1 MASLINLFENIT
13 EGFVYRPILAALII
27 GVMCAVIG
35 VYVILRKMVFL
46 VDGIA
51 HTAFA
56 GGALG
61 LLLAVNPYITIGL
74 FGTTTSV
81 FVGAFSEKGKLSN
94 DTAVGIL
101 FSAAMGL
108 GIIFIGLMKSFTT
121 SIASLLFGSVTTV
134 SLSDLIF
141 AIIISVITFI
151 FIGLVKKELDFITFD
166 EHLAKANGMPVRIIN
181 YLFLIV
187 VSLVIM
193 VSIRII
199 GIILL
204 LAMIVTPA
212 ATAYQFAYRI
222 NRMIQIS
229 VIVSIVGV
237 LLGYIL
243 AYVLEIS
250 TSASIV
256 GVYTLLFVISLIIS
270 PKKRA
275 EMIKNGDLY
284 CKQCF
289 DAMKEDVHC
298 EFCDTEEASN
308 EHDHDHS
315 HDHDHDHDHNHNL
328 KPNSGRSKNE

>member
-1 MASLINLFENIT
+1 MIMASLINLFENIT
-13 EGFVYRPILAALII
+13 EGFVYRPILAAVII

-74 FGTTTSV
+74 FGTTTSI

-141 AIIISVITFI
+141 AIITLYYVHIHKSCEEGTR
-151 FIGLVKKELDFITFD
+151 LYTWM
-166 EHLAKANGMPVRIIN
+166 N
-181 YLFLIV
+181 
-187 VSLVIM
+187 
-193 VSIRII
+193 
-199 GIILL
+199 ILPKPTHACPHYKL
-204 LAMIVTPA
+204 PIPH
-212 ATAYQFAYRI
+212 RC
-222 NRMIQIS
+222 
-229 VIVSIVGV
+229 IVSYHGFYPDYRYNIITGNDSDTCCHG
-237 LLGYIL
+237 L
-243 AYVLEIS
+243 
-250 TSASIV
+250 SIC
-256 GVYTLLFVISLIIS
+256 LS
-270 PKKRA
+270 
-275 EMIKNGDLY
+275 D
-284 CKQCF
+284 
-289 DAMKEDVHC
+289 
-298 EFCDTEEASN
+298 
-308 EHDHDHS
+308 
-315 HDHDHDHDHNHNL
+315 
-328 KPNSGRSKNE
+328 

>member
-1 MASLINLFENIT
+1 
-13 EGFVYRPILAALII
+13 
-27 GVMCAVIG
+27 MCAVIG

-74 FGTTTSV
+74 FGTTTSI

-204 LAMIVTPA
+204 LAMIVTCCHGLSI
-212 ATAYQFAYRI
+212 AYGLSNDKFGYSFYCWGF
-222 NRMIQIS
+222 M
-229 VIVSIVGV
+229 
-237 LLGYIL
+237 GYIR
-243 AYVLEIS
+243 VCLEI
-250 TSASIV
+250 
-256 GVYTLLFVISLIIS
+256 GQRFNRRVYTLFVISLIIS
-270 PKKRA
+270 PKR
-275 EMIKNGDLY
+275 D
-284 CKQCF
+284 
-289 DAMKEDVHC
+289 
-298 EFCDTEEASN
+298 
-308 EHDHDHS
+308 
-315 HDHDHDHDHNHNL
+315 
-328 KPNSGRSKNE
+328 